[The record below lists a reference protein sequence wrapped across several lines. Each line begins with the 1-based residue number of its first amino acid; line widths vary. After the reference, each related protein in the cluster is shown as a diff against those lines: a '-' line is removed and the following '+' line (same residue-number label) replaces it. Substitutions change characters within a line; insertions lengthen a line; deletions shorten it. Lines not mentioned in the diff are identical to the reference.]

1 VLVLSIEDFIKEEKF
16 FHHFQPIFCLKTGNI
31 LGFEVLLRSNM
42 YSNPEYIFQEAI
54 KGNKLYELDSGSIHK
69 AISTYN
75 SAGLSKKDGK
85 LFLNILP
92 STIVNPDFPYFLNK
106 IMAENY
112 LNSQEII
119 LEISESENI
128 QDFDTFKTRILEI
141 KKHGFLIAIDDIGHG
156 YCNLK
161 TIIELNPDY
170 LKLDRY
176 FSKELKSSKQKQ
188 SLISFFLNY
197 CQEYKS
203 QLILE
208 GLEDELDMEMAKS
221 LGIPIAQGYLL
232 GKPALLTEFYNYHL

>member
-1 VLVLSIEDFIKEEKF
+1 MSIEDFINEEKF
-16 FHHFQPIFCLKTGNI
+16 FHHFQPIYYLKTGNI
-31 LGFEVLLRSNM
+31 LGYEVLLRSNM
-42 YSNPEYIFQEAI
+42 YSNPEYVIQEAI
-54 KGNKLYELDSGSIHK
+54 KEKKLYELDSGSIHK

-92 STIVNPDFPYFLNK
+92 STILNSNFPYFINK
-106 IMAENY
+106 IIAENY
-112 LNSQEII
+112 LSNQEFI

-128 QDFDTFKTRILEI
+128 QDFDTFKTRILEL
-141 KKHGFLIAIDDIGHG
+141 KKQGFFIAIDDIGHG

-161 TIIELNPDY
+161 TIIELEPDY

-176 FSKELKSSKQKQ
+176 FSQDLKSSKQKQ

-208 GLEDELDMEMAKS
+208 GLENEMDMEMAKS
-221 LGIPIAQGYLL
+221 LG
-232 GKPALLTEFYNYHL
+232 